1 MGREPEREGEFKM
14 SRNIG
19 PKCRLCRRE
28 KAKLFLKGERCFSP
42 SCPIEK
48 KGAVPPGQHGLK
60 SSQRQSDY
68 GKQLREKQKVKRIY
82 GLNESQLKNY
92 FQKAIKVRQ
101 ATGEFLL
108 QMLESRLDN
117 VLYKFGFISSRNLA
131 RQLVTHKHILVDGK
145 KVNIPSYQLK
155 PGQVISLDKKVLE
168 LDEVKKALVE
178 KNKLPDWLKRK
189 AAVGQIVRL
198 PKRDEI
204 ESDIDEQL
212 IVEFYSR

>member
-1 MGREPEREGEFKM
+1 M

-28 KAKLFLKGERCFSP
+28 KMKLFLKGERCFSAA
-42 SCPIEK
+42 CPIEK

-60 SSQRQSDY
+60 SLRRQSDY

-82 GLNESQLKNY
+82 GLSETQLKNY

-117 VLYKFGFISSRNLA
+117 LVCRLGFVASRALA
-131 RQLVTHKHILVDGK
+131 RQLVTHRHILVDGK

-155 PGQVISLDKKVLE
+155 PGQVVSLDKKA
-168 LDEVKKALVE
+168 LDLTEIKKSLAE
-178 KNKLPDWLKRK
+178 KPKLPDWLKRK
-189 AAVGQIVRL
+189 AAVGQMVRL

-204 ESDIDEQL
+204 GSDIDEQL

>member
-1 MGREPEREGEFKM
+1 M

-28 KAKLFLKGERCFSP
+28 KMKLFLKGERCFSAN
-42 SCPIEK
+42 CPIEK

-60 SSQRQSDY
+60 SLRRQSDY
-68 GKQLREKQKVKRIY
+68 GKQLREKQKIKRIY
-82 GLNESQLKNY
+82 GLSETQMKNY

-117 VLYKFGFISSRNLA
+117 LVCRLGFVLSRALA
-131 RQLVTHKHILVDGK
+131 RQLVTHRHVLVDGK

-155 PGQVISLDKKVLE
+155 PGQVVSFDKKA
-168 LDEVKKALVE
+168 LDLAEVKKSLAE
-178 KNKLPDWLKRK
+178 KPKLPDWLKRK
-189 AAVGQIVRL
+189 AAVGQMVRL

-204 ESDIDEQL
+204 EGNIDEQL